1 MSQEQLKA
9 ETLIAAPM
17 NVVWEAW
24 TAPEHIMQ
32 WNAASPD
39 WHCPKAVNPLEVGLK
54 FSSRMEAKDGSAGF
68 DFEGTYTEIIPK
80 QVLAYTM
87 DDGRTVRVEFA
98 EEGGGVRVVEWF
110 DPEHE
115 NTVEL
120 QQQGWQSILNN
131 FKQYAE
137 SLAQKSL

>member
-1 MSQEQLKA
+1 MSEQQLKVEA
-9 ETLIAAPM
+9 LIAAPIDL
-17 NVVWEAW
+17 VWDAW

-39 WHCPKAVNPLEVGLK
+39 WHCPKVVNPLEVGLK
-54 FSSRMEAKDGSAGF
+54 FSMRMEAKDGSAGF
-68 DFEGTYTEIIPK
+68 DFGGTYSAVIPK
-80 QVLAYTM
+80 HLLTYTLG
-87 DDGRTVRVEFA
+87 DGRNVRVEFT
-98 EEGGGVRVVEWF
+98 EEGGGVRVIEQF

-115 NTVEL
+115 NALVL